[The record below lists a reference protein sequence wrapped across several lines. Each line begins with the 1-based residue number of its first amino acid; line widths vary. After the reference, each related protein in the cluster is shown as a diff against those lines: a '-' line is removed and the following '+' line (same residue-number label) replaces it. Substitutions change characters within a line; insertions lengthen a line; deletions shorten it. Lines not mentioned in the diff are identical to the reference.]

1 MTGTERDSA
10 PPGLANIL
18 VVDDHVENL
27 IALEAVLAPLG
38 QSLVRAASGEEA
50 LKALLADEFALIIMD
65 VVMPGLGGFETADL
79 IKQRSR
85 TRNVPIIFVT
95 AVDRDALTRG
105 LAYEHGAVDFISKPY
120 DPKVLCAKVSVFVDL
135 YLQSQRIKHQAA
147 LLAEREQDAVL
158 LAREQAARVEAER
171 ATKTRDDLLATVSH
185 DLRNPLSAILT
196 AVALMRHA
204 LASPSPSERAVRHL
218 SVVER
223 SATRMEVLIRDLL
236 DISAIESGQLSI
248 ELAMCDPRTLVA
260 DGIELLRPVAEEKS
274 IRLTVDDG
282 ASDAKVL
289 CDRDRIAQVF
299 GNIVGNAIKFTPR
312 GGAITIAT
320 SSATDGVHFSITDTG
335 PGIPAAELPRV
346 FDRFWQAKETAK
358 AGTGLGL
365 SICRGII
372 EGHRGRIWV
381 ESTIGVGTT
390 FHFVLPTEAS

>member
-1 MTGTERDSA
+1 
-10 PPGLANIL
+10 
-18 VVDDHVENL
+18 
-27 IALEAVLAPLG
+27 
-38 QSLVRAASGEEA
+38 
-50 LKALLADEFALIIMD
+50 
-65 VVMPGLGGFETADL
+65 
-79 IKQRSR
+79 
-85 TRNVPIIFVT
+85 
-95 AVDRDALTRG
+95 
-105 LAYEHGAVDFISKPY
+105 
-120 DPKVLCAKVSVFVDL
+120 
-135 YLQSQRIKHQAA
+135 
-147 LLAEREQDAVL
+147 
-158 LAREQAARVEAER
+158 
-171 ATKTRDDLLATVSH
+171 
-185 DLRNPLSAILT
+185 
-196 AVALMRHA
+196 
-204 LASPSPSERAVRHL
+204 
-218 SVVER
+218 
-223 SATRMEVLIRDLL
+223 MEVLIRDLL

-274 IRLTVDDG
+274 IRLNVDDG

-320 SSATDGVHFSITDTG
+320 SGATDGVHFSITDTG

-390 FHFVLPTEAS
+390 FHFVLPTESS